1 MDNLFNALGELYG
14 NKFASQWGA
23 FDETGAWWAELQFVT
38 PGKLAIGLRRVRQ
51 QIQDAA
57 RAGAEAWPPTPLA
70 FAALCQPKP
79 EDLGLPSDAEA
90 WREATANAH
99 QPSRHRWSHEAV
111 RMAGQAVGWWELTH
125 GGGDTRTSRL
135 ESRFRKEYTALVN
148 RVMGGEQL
156 QSRSL
161 IGHDSQLNRA
171 ELAERASREAA
182 QQQAEAAGMPHRMNS
197 EQGMRSLRAA
207 LGGR

>member
-1 MDNLFNALGELYG
+1 MDELFNALGEMYG
-14 NKFASQWGA
+14 NKFTSEWGA
-23 FDETGAWWAELQFVT
+23 FDATGAWWAELQHVT
-38 PGKLAIGLRRVRQ
+38 PRQLAIGVRRVRQ

-57 RAGAEAWPPTPLA
+57 LAGAEAWPPTPLA

-79 EDLGLPSDAEA
+79 EDLGLPSEAQA

-99 QPSRHRWSHEAV
+99 QPSRHQWSHEAV
-111 RMAGQAVGWWELTH
+111 RIAGQAVGWWDLTH
-125 GGGDTRTSRL
+125 GGGESRADRL
-135 ESRFRKEYTALVN
+135 ERRFRKEYTALVN

-156 QSRSL
+156 QPRSL

-197 EQGMRSLRAA
+197 EQGLRSLRAA